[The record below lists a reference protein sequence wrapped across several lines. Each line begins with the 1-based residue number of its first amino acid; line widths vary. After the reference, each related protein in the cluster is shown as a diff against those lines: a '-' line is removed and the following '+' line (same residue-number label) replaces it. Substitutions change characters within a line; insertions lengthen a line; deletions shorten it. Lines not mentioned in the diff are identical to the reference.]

1 MIRTWKW
8 IWNHPLAK
16 HRRMAAYGRW
26 LRWQLGTRLVGNP
39 VAIPFVEASR
49 LLVER
54 SMTGATGNIYCG
66 LHEFEDMAFVLH
78 CLRAQDTFVD
88 VGANV
93 GSYTVLASAVV
104 GCRTISLEPVPSTYR
119 KLLGN
124 VRINGIEAL
133 VELHHCAAG
142 AESGQVWFRT
152 DLDTMNRV
160 VDEHAAGQKEQVQ
173 VRRLD
178 DVFNGRV
185 AAIWKIDVEGYEEE
199 VLRGAER
206 VLHAPGVKAVMLE
219 GHDDRI
225 AEKMRAAGFSA
236 MAYDPWTRQLLDGDR
251 MEGRRASGNH
261 LWVRDRDWVESRCR
275 ECRRYEVIGVDF

>member
-1 MIRTWKW
+1 
-8 IWNHPLAK
+8 
-16 HRRMAAYGRW
+16 MAAYGRW
-26 LRWQLGTRLVGNP
+26 LRWQLGTRLVGHP
-39 VAIPFVEASR
+39 VVVPFVEASR
-49 LLVER
+49 LVVER

-78 CLRAQDTFVD
+78 CLREQDTFVD
-88 VGANV
+88 VGANI
-93 GSYTVLASAVV
+93 GSYTVLASAVI

-119 KLLGN
+119 KLQGN
-124 VRINGIEAL
+124 VRINGIESL

-160 VDEHAAGQKEQVQ
+160 VDEHAAVQKERVQ

-178 DVFNGRV
+178 DLFHGRV
-185 AAIWKIDVEGYEEE
+185 AAIWKIDVEGYEDE

-206 VLHAPGVKAVMLE
+206 ALQATGLKAVMLE

-225 AEKMRAAGFSA
+225 AERMRSAGFA
-236 MAYDPWTRQLLDGDR
+236 ETAYDPWTRQLLDGDHVQ
-251 MEGRRASGNH
+251 GRRASGNH
-261 LWVRDRDWVESRCR
+261 LWVRDRHWVQSRCR
-275 ECRRYEVIGVDF
+275 ESRRYEVIGVRF

>member
-1 MIRTWKW
+1 
-8 IWNHPLAK
+8 
-16 HRRMAAYGRW
+16 MAAYGRW
-26 LRWQLGTRLVGNP
+26 LRWQLGNRLVGHP
-39 VAIPFVEASR
+39 VVMPFVEGSR
-49 LLVER
+49 LVVER

-78 CLRAQDTFVD
+78 CLREQDTFVD

-119 KLLGN
+119 NLQAN

-133 VELHHCAAG
+133 VDLHHCAAG
-142 AESGQVWFRT
+142 AELGEVWFRT

-160 VDEHAAGQKEQVQ
+160 VEAHAAVQKEMVQ

-178 DVFNGRV
+178 DVFHGRV
-185 AAIWKIDVEGYEEE
+185 AAIWKIDVEGYEEQ

-206 VLHAPGVKAVMLE
+206 ALQATGVKAVLLE

-225 AEKMRAAGFSA
+225 AKTMQSAGFAA
-236 MAYDPWTRQLLDGDR
+236 MAYDPWTRQLIDGDR
-251 MEGRRASGNH
+251 IEGKRALGNH
-261 LWVRDRDWVESRCR
+261 LWVRDRDWVQSRCQ
-275 ECRRYEVIGVDF
+275 ESRRYEVIGVRF